1 MISGGAWKCQLFA
14 IDAKGGGKATKGF
27 YMTISRRIF
36 PSMPK
41 GEIVGNIVIDGK
53 GYDRGCGKGISKA
66 LGRRRNKYN
75 TTELEF

>member
-14 IDAKGGGKATKGF
+14 IDAKGGGKAAKGF
-27 YMTISRRIF
+27 YKTISGRIL

-53 GYDRGCGKGISKA
+53 RYGKGIEKA
-66 LGRRRNKYN
+66 LGRRRNKYKAAES
-75 TTELEF
+75 EL